1 MKKLKVLVKNILNF
15 KPGAIVMLEAT
26 PEKRVYFLIVEV
38 NKLHKDL
45 YGTKLEVPSMDRLWR
60 TYVGMDEVKI
70 KNPSETNEFKRI
82 EKQLLKNLYGNVRV
96 N

>member
-1 MKKLKVLVKNILNF
+1 MTEF
-15 KPGAIVMLEAT
+15 KPGTIVMLEAT

-45 YGTKLEVPSMDRLWR
+45 YGTKVEVPSMDQTWR
-60 TYVGMDEVKI
+60 TYVSMDEVKI

-82 EKQLLKNLYGNVRV
+82 EKQLLKNLYGNVKV
-96 N
+96 V